1 MSLFANKDTQVKS
14 GGMVNLMP
22 PSEGV
27 EEQAFT
33 QEAPFTEPPCAPTDT
48 QTSTDKYRQ
57 L

>member
-1 MSLFANKDTQVKS
+1 
-14 GGMVNLMP
+14 MVNLMP

-33 QEAPFTEPPCAPTDT
+33 QAAPFTEPPCAPTDT